1 MLTDK
6 QKKRMNRGVN
16 VFARDNL
23 GAHMQAASGIVD
35 SLSGIVDNLSGIV
48 DNLSGIETV
57 IHTVAADDIDNGV
70 VTLTVGKAWT
80 NVLAVNVLSS
90 TGAPRT
96 ITGVAHAAAGDKKLK
111 LTITSVAAGDVITAI
126 IV

>member
-6 QKKRMNRGVN
+6 QIKRMNRGVN
-16 VFARDNL
+16 VFAKDNL

-35 SLSGIVDNLSGIV
+35 NLR
-48 DNLSGIETV
+48 GIETV
-57 IHTVAADDIDNGV
+57 IHTVAADDIDDGT

-96 ITGVAHAAAGDKKLK
+96 ITGVAHVAAGDKKLK
-111 LTITSVAAGDVITAI
+111 LTITSVAEGDVITAI